1 MNAEKMKIYNYI
13 EGNLLKIEEIMNEYS
28 NYIYTIIKN
37 ISNNLSNEDTEE
49 IILDVL
55 LILWQ
60 NKNKLDINKN
70 MSSYIGGITKNLV
83 KLKLRKLK
91 FEENID
97 DYESLYTPDGD
108 LELELIDNE
117 KKQIIRM
124 ELEKLKIIDKQIFV
138 EYYYKDKSIKKI
150 SKLFNISET
159 KIKSKL
165 FRIRKRIKKSLKG
178 RGYDF
183 GG

>member
-1 MNAEKMKIYNYI
+1 MNVEKIKICNYI
-13 EGNLLKIEEIMNEYS
+13 EGNILKVEEIMNDYY
-28 NYIYTIIKN
+28 NYIYTIIRN
-37 ISNNLSNEDTEE
+37 MSNNLSNEDIEE

-60 NKNKLDINKN
+60 NKNILDINKS
-70 MSSYIGGITKNLV
+70 MSSYIAGITRNLV
-83 KLKLRKLK
+83 KLKFRKLK
-91 FEENID
+91 SEENLD
-97 DYESLYTPDGD
+97 DYANLYALDSD
-108 LELELIDNE
+108 LELKLIANE

-124 ELEKLKIIDKQIFV
+124 ELEKLKSIDKQIFV

-150 SKLFNISET
+150 SKLFNMSET

-165 FRIRKRIKKSLKG
+165 FRIRKKIKKSLKG

>member
-1 MNAEKMKIYNYI
+1 MKIYNYI

>member
-13 EGNLLKIEEIMNEYS
+13 EENGLKIEKIMDEYY
-28 NYIYTIIKN
+28 NYIYKIIN
-37 ISNNLSNEDTEE
+37 NMSNKLSNEDTEE
-49 IILDVL
+49 IILDVF

-70 MSSYIGGITKNLV
+70 MSSYIGGVTKNLV

-91 FEENID
+91 IEDNINDYENIFAS
-97 DYESLYTPDGD
+97 END
-108 LELELIDNE
+108 LEIELIDNE

-124 ELEKLKIIDKQIFV
+124 ELEKLKDIDKQIFI

-150 SKLFNISET
+150 STLFNMSET

-183 GG
+183 SG